1 MPDDPERQPMSDAER
16 QHRPL
21 PQGYRQGIITAI
33 TVLLGFSVAVCR
45 CWGFEAAGDWAP
57 RSIIP
62 AGTVVVAIL
71 LQIVALVRSLRLED
85 DDPNKYRKTVM
96 WFTTS
101 AVVIHHVSPPRYVL
115 RVTLATC
122 EGGTAI
128 EWAQEFEDGAVAD
141 RIRHIVEPANEQ
153 NLNRLQAVLAG
164 GES

>member
-1 MPDDPERQPMSDAER
+1 MEEDPGRQPIPTSER

-33 TVLLGFSVAVCR
+33 TVLLGFSLAFFR
-45 CWGFEAAGDWAP
+45 FWGFEASGEWAP

-62 AGTVVVAIL
+62 AGTLA
-71 LQIVALVRSLRLED
+71 
-85 DDPNKYRKTVM
+85 P
-96 WFTTS
+96 S

-128 EWAQEFEDGAVAD
+128 GWAQEFEDGAVAD

-153 NLNRLQAVLAG
+153 NLNRLQAVLAE

>member
-1 MPDDPERQPMSDAER
+1 MDEDPGRQPIPTSER
-16 QHRPL
+16 QHLAL

-33 TVLLGFSVAVCR
+33 TVLLGFSLAFFR
-45 CWGFEAAGDWAP
+45 FWGFEASGEWAP

-62 AGTVVVAIL
+62 AGTLVVAIL